1 MKKWLLTL
9 ALCGILFAEEGVKQV
24 VFDLKTGDIA
34 SFEKKVLQGI
44 AYHKAHYDGK
54 LEKLDVAVVIHGDAY
69 KFFVKDLKNSPYKND
84 KKLSLAQEQLGK
96 RLATMASTYE
106 VEFLMCEATMRTLK
120 IDQSNVY
127 DFVKLT
133 PNSTI
138 GLIDKQNEHFAYVP
152 IH

>member
-9 ALCGILFAEEGVKQV
+9 ALCGMLFAEEGVKQV

-34 SFEKKVLQGI
+34 TFEKKVLQGI
-44 AYHKAHYDGK
+44 AYHKAHYEGK
-54 LEKLDVAVVIHGDAY
+54 LEKLDVAVVIHGNAY
-69 KFFVKDLKNSPYKND
+69 KFFIKDLKNSPYKND
-84 KKLSLAQEQLGK
+84 TALAKIYDDLSK
-96 RLATMASTYE
+96 RIAAMANTYE

-127 DFVKLT
+127 DFVKMT

-138 GLIDKQNEHFAYVP
+138 GLIDKQNEHFAYLP

>member
-1 MKKWLLTL
+1 MKKWLLIF
-9 ALCGILFAEEGVKQV
+9 ALCGMLFAEEGVKQV
-24 VFDLKTGDIA
+24 VFDLKTGQLE

-44 AYHKAHYDGK
+44 AYHKAHYEGN

-84 KKLSLAQEQLGK
+84 KKLIAAHDQLTK
-96 RLATMASTYE
+96 RIATMANTYE
-106 VEFLMCEATMRTLK
+106 VEFLMCEATMKTLK
-120 IDQSNVY
+120 IDKSNVY

-138 GLIDKQNEHFAYVP
+138 GLIDKQNEHYAYIP

>member
-1 MKKWLLTL
+1 MKKWLLIF
-9 ALCGILFAEEGVKQV
+9 ALCGMVFAEEGVKQV
-24 VFDLKTGDIA
+24 VFDLKTGQLE

-44 AYHKAHYDGK
+44 AYHKAHYEGK

-69 KFFVKDLKNSPYKND
+69 KFFIKDLKNSPYKND
-84 KKLSLAQEQLGK
+84 ASLAKAHEDLSK
-96 RLATMASTYE
+96 RIATMANTYE

-127 DFVKLT
+127 DFVKMT

-138 GLIDKQNEHFAYVP
+138 GLIDKQNEHFAYIP